1 MRIFLQNKNLS
12 KHSKNK
18 GWQSTQEAIEHR
30 GQGEYLVSFV
40 ITESEAENML
50 LPILTWQKPRQN

>member
-12 KHSKNK
+12 KNKNK
-18 GWQSTQEAIEHR
+18 DWKSTQEGIEHR
-30 GQGEYLVSFV
+30 GQGEYLSSFV

-50 LPILTWQKPRQN
+50 LPDLT